1 MSQVLDST
9 PVMLDMKEIQ
19 ESRKMRTNSE
29 PSQNNKSCNSS
40 TLAPAVAPE
49 GSVRE
54 TAPEGAEWVG
64 ISQMSAAAAERCKFF
79 ELSYGEEAVTVLQ
92 KLYKRY
98 AVYLLY

>member
-1 MSQVLDST
+1 MSQVVDST

-19 ESRKMRTNSE
+19 ELRKMRTNSE
-29 PSQNNKSCNSS
+29 PSQKSGYSS

-54 TAPEGAEWVG
+54 TAPECAEWVG

-79 ELSYGEEAVTVLQ
+79 ELSYGKEAVTVLQ

-98 AVYLLY
+98 AVYWLY